1 MIIKSYE
8 TSKIDLKINN
18 LVLFYG
24 QNQGAKEEEIS
35 KILEVNKDKSL
46 NRYDE
51 KEILEN
57 TEIFY
62 ENILSESLFEDE
74 KIILINRATDKI
86 VRIIEEVIEKDISKI
101 SILINSNIL
110 EKRSK
115 LRSIFEK
122 DKKLVCIPFYP
133 DSPET
138 LSKLS
143 YNYFKENKVV
153 ISQENINLI
162 VNRCNGDRGVLK
174 NELEKIK
181 FLSQSKK
188 KLLTE
193 DLLKI
198 SNLIENHGITEL
210 VDNCLAKNQ
219 RKIISIMNENNFSN
233 EDCITIVRTF
243 LSKLKRLSNLANDY
257 NENKNLDKTIANAK
271 PPIFWKDKQLV
282 KQQIN
287 RWTYKQIKKILF
299 EINEIELQIKK
310 NNINPVNIISN
321 FVLDTSSKKLV
332 ISFN

>member
-1 MIIKSYE
+1 MILKSYE

-24 QNQGAKEEEIS
+24 QNQGAKEEKIS

-321 FVLDTSSKKLV
+321 FVLDTSSKK
-332 ISFN
+332 ISNKF

>member
-1 MIIKSYE
+1 MILKSYE

-24 QNQGAKEEEIS
+24 QNQGAKEEKIS

-321 FVLDTSSKKLV
+321 FVLDISSKK
-332 ISFN
+332 ISNKF

>member
-1 MIIKSYE
+1 
-8 TSKIDLKINN
+8 LKINN

-24 QNQGAKEEEIS
+24 QNQGAKEEKIS

-321 FVLDTSSKKLV
+321 FVLDTSSKK
-332 ISFN
+332 ISNKF

>member
-1 MIIKSYE
+1 MILKSYE

-24 QNQGAKEEEIS
+24 QNQGAKEEKIS

-321 FVLDTSSKKLV
+321 FVLDTSSKKIS

>member
-1 MIIKSYE
+1 MILKSYE

-24 QNQGAKEEEIS
+24 QNQGAKEEKIS

-86 VRIIEEVIEKDISKI
+86 VRIIEEVIEKDIAKI

-321 FVLDTSSKKLV
+321 FVLDTSS
-332 ISFN
+332 

>member
-1 MIIKSYE
+1 MILKSYE

-24 QNQGAKEEEIS
+24 QNQGAKEEKIS

-287 RWTYKQIKKILF
+287 RWTYKQIKEILF

-321 FVLDTSSKKLV
+321 FVLDISSKK
-332 ISFN
+332 ISNKF

>member
-1 MIIKSYE
+1 M
-8 TSKIDLKINN
+8 
-18 LVLFYG
+18 
-24 QNQGAKEEEIS
+24 
-35 KILEVNKDKSL
+35 
-46 NRYDE
+46 
-51 KEILEN
+51 
-57 TEIFY
+57 
-62 ENILSESLFEDE
+62 
-74 KIILINRATDKI
+74 
-86 VRIIEEVIEKDISKI
+86 
-101 SILINSNIL
+101 
-110 EKRSK
+110 
-115 LRSIFEK
+115 
-122 DKKLVCIPFYP
+122 
-133 DSPET
+133 
-138 LSKLS
+138 
-143 YNYFKENKVV
+143 
-153 ISQENINLI
+153 
-162 VNRCNGDRGVLK
+162 K

-321 FVLDTSSKKLV
+321 FVLDISSKK
-332 ISFN
+332 ISNKF

>member
-1 MIIKSYE
+1 
-8 TSKIDLKINN
+8 LKINN

-24 QNQGAKEEEIS
+24 QNQGAKEEKIS

-321 FVLDTSSKKLV
+321 FVLDISSKK
-332 ISFN
+332 ISNKF

>member
-1 MIIKSYE
+1 MILKSYE

-24 QNQGAKEEEIS
+24 QNQGAKEEKIS

-122 DKKLVCIPFYP
+122 DKKLVCIPIYP
-133 DSPET
+133 DTPET

-321 FVLDTSSKKLV
+321 FVLDTSSKK
-332 ISFN
+332 ISNKF

>member
-1 MIIKSYE
+1 MILKSYE

-24 QNQGAKEEEIS
+24 QNQGAKEEKIS

-62 ENILSESLFEDE
+62 ENILSGSLFEDE

-321 FVLDTSSKKLV
+321 FVLDTSS
-332 ISFN
+332 

>member
-1 MIIKSYE
+1 MILKSYE

-24 QNQGAKEEEIS
+24 QNQGAKEEKIS